1 MPTGNMDS
9 GPAFR
14 TGFWPRPI
22 TEEDRQ
28 SWIDFYRPLPFTEEQ
43 WQRANA
49 ILRRSSD
56 RSIDGSSDLFWYRG
70 ALDRPIDGSSDL
82 LKYRGALGTKDNIN
96 IRPETVESP
105 WRLPATAPRPRDHH
119 RHHLQVD
126 ASFHLNVYRG
136 PKRTVDIR
144 PEMVHAPIGGPPPAP
159 RPPSHPSSIASICNT
174 SEPMG
179 IGDTMSEMVHAP
191 IKGPPPASQPRPLP
205 LSIAAMCNKSN
216 PMSIDALIDAPDD
229 SPNTVIRDTTAKAT
243 ATESPPSQGNA
254 VPTDP
259 KDILGPLLRTLPNQQ
274 RRSEGTQIVAAPPL
288 YAPVPRRQSDLAI
301 LDYEDSSEVA
311 DREERDDGLVHN
323 GTHDVVMH
331 DASMDDDP
339 RHHTI

>member
-56 RSIDGSSDLFWYRG
+56 RSIDRSSDLFWYRG

-144 PEMVHAPIGGPPPAP
+144 PEMVHAPIG
-159 RPPSHPSSIASICNT
+159 
-174 SEPMG
+174 
-179 IGDTMSEMVHAP
+179 
-191 IKGPPPASQPRPLP
+191 GPPPASQPRPLP

-311 DREERDDGLVHN
+311 DREERDDGLVHD